1 MVLMKFIKKFPLPAK
16 TVSVVLVVIMLIVFE
31 QELMAPVYADVS
43 PSTQTESGE
52 PNDNL
57 GYLFA
62 VFFLTWVAFFGYI
75 FFLSRRLVGLKS
87 ELEELKSEI
96 RKRDSSQS

>member
-1 MVLMKFIKKFPLPAK
+1 MVLMKFINMFPLPAK
-16 TVSVVLVVIMLIVFE
+16 TVSVVLVVMMLIVFE
-31 QELMAPVYADVS
+31 QQLMAPVYADVS
-43 PSTQTESGE
+43 ASTQNESGN

-57 GYLFA
+57 KYLFA

-96 RKRDSSQS
+96 RRRDSSQS